1 MSINVRPNSPS
12 LPAPRPAAAPPG
24 KQAPASNQVAQAA
37 PKGNAAPVDL
47 NARINTVNAKVAEI
61 AAWATVGHTVID
73 QSVKQ
78 LLKPSQRGVETA
90 LKVLPRLVAQRQNF
104 ARAMD
109 VTINQSKWLMQQPS
123 VRNNAT
129 LLNKVKTQLQTAQ
142 NIKARELAGFNSRIG
157 SVQRFLGNNASLV
170 NGPLATGLARLGTAI
185 NIVGAGATGVSAY
198 QSSPATT
205 DVGRAVDGL
214 LSGAGNY
221 GLATL
226 MGSTPP
232 GAVLVA
238 LDGVTGGNMSGSVTS
253 ATNSAA
259 ALLDVAMTGRLDAA
273 GGLNDKNR
281 TGGNGALIQA
291 AAHVSEALSTLGDP
305 AKMADFSER
314 AMNGDMGVV
323 AQFASHL
330 GNSLGMPVRWGLEL
344 MQGIRS
350 RMGF

>member
-1 MSINVRPNSPS
+1 MSGMRINGPNIPSPRS
-12 LPAPRPAAAPPG
+12 SSAPAA
-24 KQAPASNQVAQAA
+24 QAPQRTQVAQASQ
-37 PKGNAAPVDL
+37 GGGQPVDL
-47 NARINTVNAKVAEI
+47 NARINTVNAKVAEV

-73 QSVKQ
+73 QGFKQ
-78 LLKPSQRGVETA
+78 WLKPSQRGVETA

-109 VTINQSKWLMQQPS
+109 VTINQSKWLLQQPS
-123 VRNNAT
+123 VRNNPG
-129 LLNKVKTQLQTAQ
+129 LFKRVKNQLQLAQ
-142 NIKARELAGFNSRIG
+142 NIKARELTGFNNRIG
-157 SVQRFLGNNASLV
+157 QVQRFLGQNASLV
-170 NGPLATGLARLGTAI
+170 QGPVATALARLGTAI

-205 DVGRAVDGL
+205 NVARAVDGL

-221 GLATL
+221 GFATL

-238 LDGVTGGNMSGSVTS
+238 LDGVTGGNFSGSVTS
-253 ATNSAA
+253 ATNSAS

-281 TGGNGALIQA
+281 TGGNGPLIQA
-291 AAHVSEALSTLGDP
+291 ASHVSDALASLGDP

-314 AMNGDMGVV
+314 AMKGDMGVV

-330 GNSLGMPVRWGLEL
+330 GNTLGYPVRWGLEFL
-344 MQGIRS
+344 QGVRS
-350 RMGF
+350 HLGF